1 MLAIALWMFGV
12 AIAVSV
18 MVVTVAVEYYSIQF
32 GLGAVIA
39 TFIAVAGM
47 RDHGDAEA
55 HKASKTVRS
64 AILVR
69 HMAILWAWAAVSIC
83 LIYSTIIVWT
93 KAWIPLFSVLILAS
107 GICMFIANM
116 LQADADAGVTDE
128 RILAFVDRAVWA
140 QFVVICLMIGGVIAV
155 GRFDPAGY
163 SGENKWPAMNIMMCT
178 GLGLAI
184 VSGFSILNAIAGRRE
199 RGGRSRLAA
208 DTDSAPTTAAPTATR
223 RRRPQARVV

>member
-39 TFIAVAGM
+39 TFISVAGM

-55 HKASKTVRS
+55 HKASQTMRS

-69 HMAILWAWAAVSIC
+69 HMSILWAWAAVSIC

-93 KAWIPLFSVLILAS
+93 KAWIPLFIVLILAS

-116 LQADADAGVTDE
+116 LQTDAEAGVTDE

-140 QFVVICLMIGGVIAV
+140 QFVVICLLIGGVVSV

-163 SGENKWPAMNIMMCT
+163 SGENKWPAMNIMLCT

-184 VSGFSILNAIAGRRE
+184 VSGFSIINAISGRRE
-199 RGGRSRLAA
+199 RGGRSRLAPNVES
-208 DTDSAPTTAAPTATR
+208 TPSAASTPR

>member
-18 MVVTVAVEYYSIQF
+18 MVVTVALELYSVQF
-32 GLGAVIA
+32 GLGAIIA
-39 TFIAVAGM
+39 AFIAVAGM

-55 HKASKTVRS
+55 HKASKTIRS

-93 KAWIPLFSVLILAS
+93 KAWIPLFIVLILAS
-107 GICMFIANM
+107 CICMFIANM
-116 LQADADAGVTDE
+116 LQADADAGVTDD

-140 QFVVICLMIGGVIAV
+140 QFVVICLLIGGVVAV

-163 SGENKWPAMNIMMCT
+163 SGENKWPAMNIMLCT

-184 VSGFSILNAIAGRRE
+184 VSGFSILNAISGRRE
-199 RGGRSRLAA
+199 RGGKSRLAR
-208 DTDSAPTTAAPTATR
+208 DTDSESSIASAPPR